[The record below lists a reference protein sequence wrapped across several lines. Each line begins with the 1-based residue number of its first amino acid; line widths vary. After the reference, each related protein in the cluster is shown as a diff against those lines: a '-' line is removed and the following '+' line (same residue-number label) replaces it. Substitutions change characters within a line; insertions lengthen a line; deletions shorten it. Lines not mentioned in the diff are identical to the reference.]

1 MLVAHHRQLAA
12 FDVDRRLLQ
21 PGARHHTAFR
31 PDGGS
36 LSGATPT
43 LSAQIIS
50 PSLCVFFKFI
60 FPRPVCVEVSIYL
73 WWGFLSESV
82 RLRAGCKVREPL
94 RMNPQCARCGK
105 IVYPTE
111 KVSCLDKV
119 SGRTAE
125 LLPARCSLST
135 PAEGERRRR
144 AVNLAEAQVGVKA
157 RERER
162 ERNGERE
169 KIRKPSC
176 GRSLNA
182 TIRSQ

>member
-1 MLVAHHRQLAA
+1 ME
-12 FDVDRRLLQ
+12 
-21 PGARHHTAFR
+21 
-31 PDGGS
+31 
-36 LSGATPT
+36 
-43 LSAQIIS
+43 
-50 PSLCVFFKFI
+50 VF
-60 FPRPVCVEVSIYL
+60 IYL

-119 SGRTAE
+119 SGRTAD

-144 AVNLAEAQVGVKA
+144 AVNLAEAQVGVKG

-162 ERNGERE
+162 KYKKTFLWSVRKCNNKESIVQRGE
-169 KIRKPSC
+169 SL
-176 GRSLNA
+176 GSGAVQFSLNCA
-182 TIRSQ
+182 